1 MLTWPGLGLV
11 IMSPVLVTT
20 VEGIAVVPTVG
31 LGAGWALLLL
41 GLVSGRLMTRTAH
54 EEQMNAVRDTYQ
66 RQVDDVIHDR
76 GEWKTQSRI
85 TDTTVVELLDQQR
98 GLLTSVANTVAAVM
112 EALKSNS
119 DETRGGAS

>member
-1 MLTWPGLGLV
+1 MFSWLLGAAL
-11 IMSPVLVTT
+11 IASPVMVTT

-31 LGAGWALLLL
+31 LGAGWALLLV
-41 GLVSGRLMTRTAH
+41 GLTSGRLMTRGAH

-112 EALKSNS
+112 EAIKSNA